1 MKVGEASEEHVER
14 IVELWDQ
21 LARAHEERDGSF
33 RRAPDAQAFFRSCLR
48 EYMASPDALVLVC
61 EGGGRTAGYLTA
73 LVRLNPPILEGGP
86 YGLVEHLVVDPADR
100 GRGAGKSLALA
111 ALDWFASGGIG
122 RVEVEVAEWNR
133 EGTAFWRAMGFG
145 PFQSTL
151 ARELPRHA

>member
-1 MKVGEASEEHVER
+1 MDVREASEEHMER
-14 IVELWDQ
+14 VVELWDQ

-33 RRAPDAQAFFRSCLR
+33 RRTPEAQALFRSRLR
-48 EYMASPDALVLVC
+48 EYMGSPEALVLVC
-61 EGGGRTAGYLTA
+61 EESGRVVGYLTA

-111 ALDWFASGGIG
+111 ALDWFASRSIG

-133 EGTAFWRAMGFG
+133 EGMGFWRAMGFG